1 MVNINILFAVNV
13 HGSFLCDFITCQNKE
28 EKKISCICC
37 VFLAHDVYTC
47 ADMPTMSFLPHGCV
61 YYHSNTRSQTSV
73 CVFHVHVRAS
83 VRSSESVQE
92 YSFSFLA
99 GLTVLHSEV
108 LVFSGTFNFEMQE
121 ENRYVVLRTTEP

>member
-1 MVNINILFAVNV
+1 MY
-13 HGSFLCDFITCQNKE
+13 DFITGRNKE
-28 EKKISCICC
+28 EKKIACICC
-37 VFLAHDVYTC
+37 GFLALDVYIC
-47 ADMPTMSFLPHGCV
+47 ADLPAMPFLPHLCV

-73 CVFHVHVRAS
+73 CVLHVHVCAS